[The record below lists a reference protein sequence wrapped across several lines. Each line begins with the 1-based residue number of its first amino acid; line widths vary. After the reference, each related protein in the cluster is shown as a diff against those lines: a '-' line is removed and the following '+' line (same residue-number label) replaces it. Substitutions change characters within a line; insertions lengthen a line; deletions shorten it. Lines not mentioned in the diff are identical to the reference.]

1 MNKDRSK
8 GRIGSPVV
16 FALAVA
22 VFGVLAMLIV
32 DHGPWSK
39 PHLQTAEIVDY
50 PSTLA
55 AAKAAGATVTPTAPK
70 TQLEPIA
77 PGPKPAQPAIPAP
90 GANTP

>member
-55 AAKAAGATVTPTAPK
+55 AAKGAGATVTPTAPK

-77 PGPKPAQPAIPAP
+77 RGPKPAQPAIP